1 MQMQNLSRAT
11 NRATY
16 TVAEAAGILGI
27 SRTTAYECIQRGE
40 IPARRF
46 GRRVV
51 VLRYE
56 LDRLLTDPATDDGQR
71 GADPLLQDAGGDHVG
86 GIASD

>member
-1 MQMQNLSRAT
+1 MHHPSQTA

-51 VLRYE
+51 VLRHE
-56 LDRLLTDPATDDGQR
+56 LDRLLTDSASDDGQH
-71 GADPLLQDAGGDHVG
+71 GAEGLLQDAGGDHVG
-86 GIASD
+86 SVASD